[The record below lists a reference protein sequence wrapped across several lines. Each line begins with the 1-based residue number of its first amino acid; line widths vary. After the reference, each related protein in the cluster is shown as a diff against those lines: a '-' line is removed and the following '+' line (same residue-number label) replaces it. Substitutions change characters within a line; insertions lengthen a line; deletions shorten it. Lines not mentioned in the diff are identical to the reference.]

1 MNLNLKVEVECLE
14 ADIELSGLPVV
25 SQDLDS
31 ESATERL
38 LLMITYYAYYLTPLS
53 FFFLIYFPLPFL
65 PLPLHSP
72 AALFASFVTP
82 KIIAASAANPANAP
96 RTLAS

>member
-1 MNLNLKVEVECLE
+1 MNFKVEVECLE

-53 FFFLIYFPLPFL
+53 FLIYFPLPFL

-72 AALFASFVTP
+72 AAPFASFVTP